1 MQNHDKW
8 LALAKKSPTETTT
21 PTTATTVNTTAQH
34 KPHSQQTHHTNYI
47 KKPKEIISPSV
58 STTNLHQSPPPQAPP
73 APKAQPFDINVLYN
87 QIHNE
92 KKLKE
97 QQVNVK
103 LRNIHI

>member
-1 MQNHDKW
+1 M
-8 LALAKKSPTETTT
+8 AKKSPTETTT
-21 PTTATTVNTTAQH
+21 PTAATTVNTTAQH
-34 KPHSQQTHHTNYI
+34 KPHLQQTHHTNYI

-58 STTNLHQSPPPQAPP
+58 STTSLHQSPPPQASPAPP

-97 QQVNVK
+97 QQVNVNS
-103 LRNIHI
+103 RNMHI